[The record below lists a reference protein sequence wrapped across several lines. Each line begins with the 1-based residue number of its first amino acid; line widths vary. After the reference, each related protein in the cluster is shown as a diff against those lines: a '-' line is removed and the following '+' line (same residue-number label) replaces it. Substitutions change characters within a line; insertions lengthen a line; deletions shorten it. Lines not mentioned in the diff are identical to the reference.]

1 MTAPPLLASVLLYT
15 NKSAL
20 SLLLAH
26 GCCGDH
32 SRLAR
37 WRVEGLFSPMTP
49 KALIRAAAA
58 RSDRGKLGYNL
69 AQQ

>member
-1 MTAPPLLASVLLYT
+1 MLPYT
-15 NKSAL
+15 NESAL

-37 WRVEGLFSPMTP
+37 CRVEGLFGPMP
-49 KALIRAAAA
+49 VPGLIRAAAA
-58 RSDRGKLGYNL
+58 RSGWRKLGYNP